1 MLFPPDFLTRLEY
14 LSIVSRR
21 VFRGSLLAQRRTMQR
36 GAGIEFSDHREYT
49 PGDDFRYLDWS
60 IYARHGDL
68 MLKRFQEEQDLH
80 VYLLLDC
87 SHSMAAGDPAKFD
100 LARQLT
106 AALAYIALA
115 DLDRIAVVAF
125 ADGVVGEFP
134 VTRGKAQIL
143 PLMGFL
149 EALPI
154 SGRDTHLE
162 RAAQGLLHRSRRN
175 GLAVVISDLF
185 DERGFQKGL
194 DLLRY
199 RKFDAHVIQLHAP
212 VEAEPDLLGDV
223 ELIDVETGASRM
235 VTVTEKNLR
244 TYRQRFREHQTAVRD
259 YCRNYRLGCT
269 QSPSTVAFDHLIL
282 QMMRAAG

>member
-1 MLFPPDFLTRLEY
+1 MLHPKTLTRLEY

-36 GAGIEFSDHREYT
+36 GAVIEFSDHREYA

-80 VYLLLDC
+80 VYVMLDC

-125 ADGVVGEFP
+125 ADGVVGGFP

-143 PLMGFL
+143 PLMRFL
-149 EALPI
+149 EGLPI
-154 SGRDTHLE
+154 SGRDTHLQ

-223 ELIDVETGASRM
+223 ELVDVETGAARM

-244 TYRQRFREHQTAVRD
+244 TYRQRFHEHQTAVRD

-282 QMMRAAG
+282 QMMRAAGW